1 MDLYWNRDMS
11 DEAPPFTAWVVAE
24 RLLREPFVVVDV
36 GVQGGEHPRWKN
48 LGEFAH
54 VYGFDPI
61 DEVIAGLIAA
71 RGDRPNRSYRTL
83 AIGNE
88 DGQRA
93 FHVSADTFGSSFF
106 SAGPPQSG
114 EHKGI
119 LLGSRNVE
127 IRRLD
132 SLFAAGELPA
142 ADYIKVD
149 CEGFDPEV
157 LRGARSYLA
166 RSNILCVTVETSFG
180 VSPVYPRTPF
190 AAINDILVEHR
201 LLVFDLSYVRSPRPT
216 YAAAR
221 AAHPW
226 PAADPLRDS
235 PDLDVGQPT
244 TFDFVFCRDFVQ
256 EHTNPQAFRTAG
268 DAITTPTVDKLIKSM
283 VNFELCGL
291 MDCAVE
297 IAEHFRPVLAQRFDV
312 DVAIKHLLHRPP
324 YTHNTVELTSALT
337 MIAEL
342 RRQIDATGAK
352 AALLEQERTKE
363 RTTFEQR
370 LGSVRFL
377 ARALARQT
385 RSRLRQRLRLGGPS

>member
-166 RSNILCVTVETSFG
+166 
-180 VSPVYPRTPF
+180 
-190 AAINDILVEHR
+190 
-201 LLVFDLSYVRSPRPT
+201 
-216 YAAAR
+216 
-221 AAHPW
+221 
-226 PAADPLRDS
+226 
-235 PDLDVGQPT
+235 
-244 TFDFVFCRDFVQ
+244 
-256 EHTNPQAFRTAG
+256 
-268 DAITTPTVDKLIKSM
+268 K
-283 VNFELCGL
+283 
-291 MDCAVE
+291 
-297 IAEHFRPVLAQRFDV
+297 
-312 DVAIKHLLHRPP
+312 
-324 YTHNTVELTSALT
+324 
-337 MIAEL
+337 
-342 RRQIDATGAK
+342 
-352 AALLEQERTKE
+352 
-363 RTTFEQR
+363 
-370 LGSVRFL
+370 
-377 ARALARQT
+377 
-385 RSRLRQRLRLGGPS
+385 